1 MFLKYFPILAWS
13 KSYTYNDLAEDGLA
27 AIIVTIMLIP
37 QSLAYAMLAGLPPE
51 MGLYASIIPLVLY
64 AIFGTSKTLAVGPVA
79 VIALMTS
86 ASCSQFANPGSS
98 EYIIFAIILALMSGI
113 ILILMGLLKLGFIA
127 NFLSH
132 PVISGFITASGL
144 IIAASQLNHILG
156 IEGTGSNLYDILYNL
171 ISNLMNINVYTVFLG
186 SCAIIILFWC
196 KTRLKNFLL
205 ARGFKPLM
213 ANILSRTGPV
223 FAVVLTSLAVWL
235 FNMETR
241 QVAIVGSI
249 PEGLPSFAI
258 PSFIATIW
266 RELLPAAILISL
278 VGYVETV
285 SVAQT
290 LASKRRQRIDPNQ
303 ELIALGFSNV
313 GSGISGGFPVT
324 GGFARSV
331 VNFDAGA
338 KTPAAGAFTAIG
350 IALATLFL
358 TPALFYL
365 PKATLSATIIIAVLS
380 LVDFKAV
387 FRTFSYSRPDGL
399 AMAGTI
405 LITLLLGV
413 EIGIVSGVGIS
424 LLMYLYRTSRPHIA
438 RIGQVPGT
446 QHFRNVNRHLVITSE
461 KVISLRI
468 DESLY
473 FPNARFLE
481 DSVNSFVG
489 KEPDVTDVILM
500 FSAINYLDAS
510 ALESLEAI
518 NRRLADAKVNL
529 HLSEVKGPVMDQ
541 LKRTHFL
548 LELSGQVFLSQFDAF
563 KSLEPKLA
571 EKTLNFNKIS

>member
-51 MGLYASIIPLVLY
+51 MGLYASIVPLVLY

-98 EYIIFAIILALMSGI
+98 EYIKFAIILALMSGI

-171 ISNLMNINVYTVFLG
+171 ISNLMNINVYTGFLG
-186 SCAIIILFWC
+186 ACASIILFWC

-235 FNMETR
+235 LNMETR

-258 PSFIATIW
+258 PSFTATIW

-324 GGFARSV
+324 GGLARAV